1 MTEHELLSEAQGDH
15 ISEKGIS
22 PELLALWEDV
32 QKENE
37 SQSPNSQSKRD
48 TKKAARRTEFNDN
61 LWDKQWYMV
70 SIIYIFLSS
79 QGLFDI
85 NNTTMKFYK

>member
-1 MTEHELLSEAQGDH
+1 MTEHELLREAQGDH

-70 SIIYIFLSS
+70 SVICIFFHPIDYLIFIS
-79 QGLFDI
+79 
-85 NNTTMKFYK
+85 